1 MLKKLVLHFFLFLSF
16 LPASSYATDQLLEA
30 LQKGMP
36 GVEIG
41 KPTAT
46 PIKGIYQVKIGSKFT
61 YVNENGKF
69 AFVGNLIDLGSG
81 INLTAQAEAVEI
93 KALLKTFP
101 ENDMIFFKAE
111 GEEKRMIT
119 VFTDTS
125 CPYCRKLHEEVPQ
138 LQQSGV
144 SVRYIPFARGMQ
156 KGPGYGQM
164 KSVWCAENREHAM
177 DVASGVTKEKLQKKD
192 CDVDNVL
199 AAGHALGQQA
209 GVQGTP
215 TIFLADGSR
224 VGGYLPAPK
233 LLEKLSLA
241 KPAK

>member
-1 MLKKLVLHFFLFLSF
+1 MLKTIVLPALIALSF
-16 LPASSYATDQLLEA
+16 LPATSHAADLLLDN
-30 LQKGMP
+30 LQKHMP

-41 KPTAT
+41 KPEAT

-61 YVNENGKF
+61 YITEDGKF
-69 AFVGNLIDLGSG
+69 AFVGNLLDLGNG
-81 INLTAQAEAVEI
+81 INLTEQAEAVEV

-111 GEEKRMIT
+111 GEEKRVIT
-119 VFTDTS
+119 VFSDTS
-125 CPYCRKLHEEVPQ
+125 CPYCRKLHQEVPQ
-138 LQQSGV
+138 LQKSGV

-164 KSVWCAENREHAM
+164 KSVWCAENRIHAM
-177 DVASGVTKEKLQKKD
+177 NAASGVIKEKLQKKD
-192 CDVDNVL
+192 CDVDNIL
-199 AAGHALGQQA
+199 AAGYALGQRA

-224 VGGYLPAPK
+224 VGGYVPAAK
-233 LLEKLSLA
+233 LLEKLSLSE
-241 KPAK
+241 PAK

>member
-1 MLKKLVLHFFLFLSF
+1 MFKKLVLHSLLLLSF
-16 LPASSYATDQLLEA
+16 LPSLSYAADPLLDA
-30 LQKGMP
+30 LQKLMP

-41 KPTAT
+41 KPAAT
-46 PIKGIYQVKIGSKFT
+46 PINDIYQVKIGNKFA
-61 YVNENGKF
+61 YVTKNGKF
-69 AFVGNLIDLGSG
+69 ALVGNLIDLNNG
-81 INLTAQAEAVEI
+81 INLTEQAEAVENS
-93 KALLKTFP
+93 ALLKSFP
-101 ENDMIFFKAE
+101 EKDMIFFKAE
-111 GEEKRMIT
+111 GEEKGMIT
-119 VFTDTS
+119 VFSDTS
-125 CPYCRKLHEEVPQ
+125 CPYCRKLHEEVPR

-164 KSVWCAENREHAM
+164 KSVWCAEDRVHAM

-199 AAGHALGQQA
+199 AAGYALGQQA

-224 VGGYLPAPK
+224 IGGYLPAAK
-233 LLEKLSLA
+233 LLEKLSLVE
-241 KPAK
+241 PAK